1 MSGASVDLSQPI
13 EAVVPTLDGPVLQA
27 LAGTTAPVTGRQV
40 HRMAGTGS
48 EAGVRKVLGRL
59 VEQGLVHVSEAGAS
73 LLYVANREHVAW
85 PAVES
90 LATLRRVLFERI
102 AAAITGWE
110 VKPLHASVFGSAARG
125 DGDTRSDI
133 DLFVIRPARAAEDGE
148 PWASQIDQLRG
159 AVAKWTGNPCQVLQ
173 LDMNRLA
180 QHAAVSDRLLDEWRR
195 DAITLNGDEP
205 RNLMSSAKRQGRKGR
220 GQR

>member
-1 MSGASVDLSQPI
+1 VNLSRPI

-40 HRMAGTGS
+40 HRMAGAGS

-73 LLYVANREHVAW
+73 LLYVANRDHVAW

-90 LATLRRVLFERI
+90 LATLRRLLFDRI
-102 AAAITGWE
+102 TAAITDWE
-110 VKPLHASVFGSAARG
+110 IKPLHASMFGSTARG

-133 DLFVIRPARAAEDGE
+133 DLFVIRPARTAEDSE
-148 PWASQIDQLRG
+148 PWASQIDPLRD
-159 AVAKWTGNPCQVLQ
+159 AVANWTGNPCQVFQ

-180 QHAAVSDRLLDEWRR
+180 EHAAVSDRLLDEWRR
-195 DAITLNGDEP
+195 DAITLYGDEP
-205 RNLMSSAKRQGRKGR
+205 RNLMSRVKRQGPKGR

>member
-1 MSGASVDLSQPI
+1 
-13 EAVVPTLDGPVLQA
+13 
-27 LAGTTAPVTGRQV
+27 
-40 HRMAGTGS
+40 MAGTGS

-73 LLYVANREHVAW
+73 LLYVANRDHVAW

-90 LATLRRVLFERI
+90 LATLRRLLFDRI
-102 AAAITGWE
+102 GTAIAGWE
-110 VKPLHASVFGSAARG
+110 IKPLHVSVFGSAARG

-133 DLFVIRPARAAEDGE
+133 DLFVIRPARTAEDSE
-148 PWASQIDQLRG
+148 PWASQIDRLRE
-159 AVAKWTGNPCQVLQ
+159 AVASWTGNACQVFQ

-180 QHAAVSDRLLDEWRR
+180 EHAAVSDRLLDEWRR
-195 DAITLNGDEP
+195 DAITLYGDEP
-205 RNLMSSAKRQGRKGR
+205 RNLISRAKRQAPKGW